1 MMQSTKSETALQESS
16 TEYVDLSDYCRLCLQ
31 VPEESQLLDLQLIY
45 DEEENLS
52 YYDCFTVCTQIDL
65 HAGGVNAPHQLCK
78 SCGLELQVAYDFHK
92 KVEESKK
99 FLMQLNKTE
108 QLDEEFLST
117 SPPIA
122 KERYE
127 NSDVTTP
134 MQIESNIQTVT
145 EDVVEQAE
153 DKTNDRQLI
162 LALHVND
169 AANENEIANSQE
181 IIAGHLATPIEY
193 EALEEHIEMEDYQ
206 SVDELVDED
215 AETVQ
220 IQIDDQEYL
229 LQKVKLNEKNFTDG
243 LIDAASN
250 KSPDVSSKKPSEIK
264 STSEESNSEFQSDN
278 ITFDYESTESDIE
291 LVNDKQNEE
300 HIIEKESPTKKKNTE
315 SNVEI
320 DVKSLVISKKGEI
333 RERRR
338 YSGKFTCDYCQKVF
352 KNRSRMLTHRRSHEP
367 DRPKFEC
374 EECGRLY
381 ATKQAKL
388 VHVRTFHNRIGHKCP
403 ICGKI
408 YVIGKLLE
416 VHMRFHTGDFPYVC
430 DICGQKFA
438 QMCHLN
444 THKNVKHNSVRYSC
458 EHPGCGKFFT
468 SSSSLR
474 NHEFSHTS
482 MPFECAHCKRGYPAK
497 SKLKVHIRQK
507 HGIEV
512 TLEQLEDMRKFHVMR
527 SRLNLV
533 KITE

>member
-206 SVDELVDED
+206 SVDELVDE
-215 AETVQ
+215 VQ
-220 IQIDDQEYL
+220 MEYL
-229 LQKVKLNEKNFTDG
+229 LVEELDSVSAESILPHSVLYSNDNTNSNSMAGSTSKSEG
-243 LIDAASN
+243 LSIYSDATPMS
-250 KSPDVSSKKPSEIK
+250 DYTTGVSKKDNELSEYTQSQIEEQNSPPSSRACTPDLPIK
-264 STSEESNSEFQSDN
+264 
-278 ITFDYESTESDIE
+278 
-291 LVNDKQNEE
+291 
-300 HIIEKESPTKKKNTE
+300 IIHPHRAGR
-315 SNVEI
+315 I
-320 DVKSLVISKKGEI
+320 
-333 RERRR
+333 
-338 YSGKFTCDYCQKVF
+338 TCDFCQKSF
-352 KNRSRMLTHRRSHEP
+352 PSRSKMLSHRRMHEP
-367 DRPKFEC
+367 DRPRFNCTFEGC
-374 EECGRLY
+374 DRSYLSRQSFELHY
-381 ATKQAKL
+381 KQTHCSRDDFL
-388 VHVRTFHNRIGHKCP
+388 PFKCQLCNKAFSVP
-403 ICGKI
+403 QT
-408 YVIGKLLE
+408 LE
-416 VHMRFHTGDFPYVC
+416 VHMRYHTREFPYEC
-430 DICGQKFA
+430 QHCHRRFGQKG
-438 QMCHLN
+438 HLT
-444 THKNVKHNSVRYSC
+444 THMHVKHNNLRYIC
-458 EHPGCGKFFT
+458 PETGCGKVFKNT
-468 SSSSLR
+468 ISLR
-474 NHEFSHTS
+474 NHSFSHTG
-482 MPFECAHCKRGYPAK
+482 MPFRCAYCDRGYPQK
-497 SKLKVHIRQK
+497 SR
-507 HGIEV
+507 
-512 TLEQLEDMRKFHVMR
+512 
-527 SRLNLV
+527 
-533 KITE
+533 